1 MSNLSNLSMGQ
12 ALIVVSWFLILTAA
26 IGWFVWKSDRSS
38 TLVRYVKDNLAVTIT
53 GFFAAWLAATI
64 ISILLFERLLRR

>member
-26 IGWFVWKSDRSS
+26 IGWFVGSQTVAVLSSDTS
-38 TLVRYVKDNLAVTIT
+38 K
-53 GFFAAWLAATI
+53 I
-64 ISILLFERLLRR
+64 ISLLQ